1 MESQTIYK
9 GIIDGESSF
18 DSIDENFINQMLVTS
33 EMCEAKQMFSTS
45 LDSFFCDLQHRRLNQ
60 SLMRKTEL
68 VETTEQ
74 K

>member
-18 DSIDENFINQMLVTS
+18 DSIDENFINQMLVNS

-45 LDSFFCDLQHRRLNQ
+45 LDSFFSDLQHRRLNQ
-60 SLMRKTEL
+60 SLIRKTEQ
-68 VETTEQ
+68 VDTAEQ